1 MPIIIIICE
10 NMKIPS
16 INLAFVSRF
25 FIILAII
32 ILVYNEFSLK
42 SDLVAIVSL
51 ICALIS
57 VACMVLFA
65 IQLRRGKYGHAFKI
79 VVETDVERAL
89 KDGVISK
96 EQAENIPKRIVLN
109 TKDLLLNVIFNFAIA
124 NHFDLI
130 PVDILHEI
138 LPHVPPAHLMHL
150 YEQSREINDDLN
162 DYFRSQKFANKADV
176 IMRSDEIKEYLAKTY
191 PWMAPDTLENTFD
204 YFFLGIGNG

>member
-1 MPIIIIICE
+1 
-10 NMKIPS
+10 MKIPS

-32 ILVYNEFSLK
+32 ILIYNEFTLK
-42 SDLVAIVSL
+42 SDIVAIISVL
-51 ICALIS
+51 CAVLS

-65 IQLRRGKYGHAFKI
+65 IQLKRGKYNQAIKI
-79 VVETDVERAL
+79 VVETDVDRAL
-89 KDGVISK
+89 RDGVISK
-96 EQAENIPKRIVLN
+96 EQAENIPRRVVLN

-130 PVDILHEI
+130 PVDLLREL
-138 LPHVPPAHLMHL
+138 LPQVPPAHLMHL
-150 YEQSREINDDLN
+150 YEESREINDDLN

-176 IMRSDEIKEYLAKTY
+176 ITRSDEIKEYLAKTY
-191 PWMAPDTLENTFD
+191 PWMAKKKIKNTYD

>member
-1 MPIIIIICE
+1 
-10 NMKIPS
+10 MKIPS

-32 ILVYNEFSLK
+32 ILVYNEFTLK
-42 SDLVAIVSL
+42 SDIVAIISVL
-51 ICALIS
+51 CAVLS

-65 IQLRRGKYGHAFKI
+65 IQLKRGKYNQAIKI
-79 VVETDVERAL
+79 VVETDVDRAL
-89 KDGVISK
+89 RDGVISK
-96 EQAENIPKRIVLN
+96 EQAENIPRRVVLN

-130 PVDILHEI
+130 PVDLLREL
-138 LPHVPPAHLMHL
+138 LPQVPPAHLMHL
-150 YEQSREINDDLN
+150 YEESREINDDLN

-176 IMRSDEIKEYLAKTY
+176 ITRSDEIKEYLAKTY
-191 PWMAPDTLENTFD
+191 PWLAPDTLENTYD

>member
-1 MPIIIIICE
+1 
-10 NMKIPS
+10 MKIPS
-16 INLAFVSRF
+16 INLAFLSRF

-32 ILVYNEFSLK
+32 ILVYNEFTLK
-42 SDLVAIVSL
+42 SDLVAIISV
-51 ICALIS
+51 ICAVIS

-65 IQLRRGKYGHAFKI
+65 IQLKKGKYNHAFKI

-89 KDGVISK
+89 KDGVITR
-96 EQAENIPKRIVLN
+96 EQADNIPKRVVLD

-130 PVDILHEI
+130 PADLLHDL
-138 LPHVPPAHLMHL
+138 LPQVPPAHLMHL
-150 YEQSREINDDLN
+150 YEESCEINDDLN

-176 IMRSDEIKEYLAKTY
+176 ITRSDEIKEYLVKTY
-191 PWMAPDTLENTFD
+191 PWMAPDTLENTYD

>member
-1 MPIIIIICE
+1 
-10 NMKIPS
+10 MKIPS

-25 FIILAII
+25 FIILAIVLLI
-32 ILVYNEFSLK
+32 YNEFSLK
-42 SDLVAIVSL
+42 SDLMEIISL
-51 ICALIS
+51 ICAFIS
-57 VACMVLFA
+57 VACMVIFA
-65 IQLRRGKYGHAFKI
+65 IQLKRGKYSDAFKV

-96 EQAENIPKRIVLN
+96 EQAEKIPKRIVLN

-130 PVDILHEI
+130 PADILREL
-138 LPHVPPAHLMHL
+138 LPNVPPAHLMHL
-150 YEQSREINDDLN
+150 YEESREINDDLN

-176 IMRSDEIKEYLAKTY
+176 ITRSDEIKEYLAKTY
-191 PWMAPDTLENTFD
+191 PWMAQDTLENTYD

>member
-1 MPIIIIICE
+1 
-10 NMKIPS
+10 MKIPS
-16 INLAFVSRF
+16 INLAFMSRF

-32 ILVYNEFSLK
+32 LLIYNEFVLK

-51 ICALIS
+51 ICAFIS
-57 VACMVLFA
+57 VACMVVFA
-65 IQLRRGKYGHAFKI
+65 IQLKRGKYNQAFQI
-79 VVETDVERAL
+79 IVETDVERAL

-96 EQAENIPKRIVLN
+96 EQADNIPKRIVLN

-130 PVDILHEI
+130 PVDILREI

-150 YEQSREINDDLN
+150 YEQSREISDDLN

-176 IMRSDEIKEYLAKTY
+176 IMRGDEIKEYLAKTY
-191 PWMAPDTLENTFD
+191 PWMSPDTLENTYD

>member
-1 MPIIIIICE
+1 
-10 NMKIPS
+10 MKIPRL
-16 INLAFVSRF
+16 NLVLFSRL

-32 ILVYNEFSLK
+32 LLIYNEFSLK
-42 SDLVAIVSL
+42 SDTVAIISL
-51 ICALIS
+51 LLAIMS
-57 VACMVLFA
+57 VASMVFFA
-65 IQLRRGKYGHAFKI
+65 IQLRRGKYNQSFNI
-79 VVETDVERAL
+79 VVETDVDRAL
-89 KDGVISK
+89 KDGVITK

-109 TKDLLLNVIFNFAIA
+109 TKDFLLNFIFNFAIA

-130 PVDILHEI
+130 PVEILHET

-150 YEQSREINDDLN
+150 YEESREISDDLN

-176 IMRSDEIKEYLAKTY
+176 ITRSDEIKEYLAKTY

>member
-1 MPIIIIICE
+1 
-10 NMKIPS
+10 MKIPS

-32 ILVYNEFSLK
+32 ILVYNEFTLK
-42 SDLVAIVSL
+42 SDLVAIISVV
-51 ICALIS
+51 CAVIS

-65 IQLRRGKYGHAFKI
+65 IQLKRGKYNQTFKI

-96 EQAENIPKRIVLN
+96 EQAENIPRRVVLN

-130 PVDILHEI
+130 PADLLREL
-138 LPHVPPAHLMHL
+138 LPQVPTAHLMHL
-150 YEQSREINDDLN
+150 YEESREINDDLN

-176 IMRSDEIKEYLAKTY
+176 ITRSDEIKEYLAETY
-191 PWMAPDTLENTFD
+191 PWMAPDTLENTYD

>member
-1 MPIIIIICE
+1 
-10 NMKIPS
+10 MKIPS

-25 FIILAII
+25 FIILAIVLLI
-32 ILVYNEFSLK
+32 YNEFSLK
-42 SDLVAIVSL
+42 SDLMEIISL
-51 ICALIS
+51 ICAFIS

-65 IQLRRGKYGHAFKI
+65 IQLKRGKYSDAFKV

-96 EQAENIPKRIVLN
+96 EQAERIPKRIVLD

-130 PVDILHEI
+130 PADILREI
-138 LPHVPPAHLMHL
+138 LPNVPPAHLMHL
-150 YEQSREINDDLN
+150 YEESREINDDLN

-176 IMRSDEIKEYLAKTY
+176 ITRSDEIKEYLAKTY
-191 PWMAPDTLENTFD
+191 PWMAPDTLENTYD

>member
-1 MPIIIIICE
+1 
-10 NMKIPS
+10 MKIPS
-16 INLAFVSRF
+16 INLAFVSMF

-32 ILVYNEFSLK
+32 ILVYNEFTLK
-42 SDLVAIVSL
+42 SDLVAIISVV
-51 ICALIS
+51 CAVIS

-65 IQLRRGKYGHAFKI
+65 IQLKRGKYNQTFKI

-96 EQAENIPKRIVLN
+96 EQAENIPRRVVLN

-130 PVDILHEI
+130 PADLLREL
-138 LPHVPPAHLMHL
+138 LPQVPTAHLMHL
-150 YEQSREINDDLN
+150 YEESREINDDLN

-176 IMRSDEIKEYLAKTY
+176 ITRSDEIKEYLVKTY
-191 PWMAPDTLENTFD
+191 PWMAPDTLENTYD